1 MRFLICTA
9 DIDPCP
15 VGNVSSLS
23 ISDVLDFPGMGIT
36 PEAVLLVFSWG
47 FSAVLMGF
55 FLGYGVSLAVGLIR
69 KL

>member
-9 DIDPCP
+9 DVDPCP
-15 VGNVSSLS
+15 SGSLASLS

-55 FLGYGVSLAVGLIR
+55 FLGYGVSIAIAVIR